1 MDTKQQGHL
10 AGLLKLTRQLSST
23 PPSDTGTTTSVVG
36 RCPAAL
42 LRGWSF
48 AQAAR
53 DTFGRFSCTA
63 KLRWTMRERGAENT
77 VSGWPRPNAQ
87 PRDERAANHMGKCS
101 AHKNDTYA
109 CAAHTWRTAR
119 GVSAYGSGRWRERA
133 QLAPFSPLSATAP
146 PPPPPGEHALIVQG
160 KSCQIHSLKMYLI
173 VFSATVYFQGK
184 SNNNT
189 TNTNNTL
196 VNLSKIKY
204 NKITNTW
211 KVLTEFDFR
220 SVVFC
225 VIRVFHILIFI
236 IINTI
241 VIFDC

>member
-146 PPPPPGEHALIVQG
+146 PPLLRENTRSLFRGKAVRFILWKCIWLFSVQQ
-160 KSCQIHSLKMYLI
+160 SISRE
-173 VFSATVYFQGK
+173 
-184 SNNNT
+184 
-189 TNTNNTL
+189 
-196 VNLSKIKY
+196 
-204 NKITNTW
+204 
-211 KVLTEFDFR
+211 KVIILLL
-220 SVVFC
+220 
-225 VIRVFHILIFI
+225 ILII
-236 IINTI
+236 P
-241 VIFDC
+241 